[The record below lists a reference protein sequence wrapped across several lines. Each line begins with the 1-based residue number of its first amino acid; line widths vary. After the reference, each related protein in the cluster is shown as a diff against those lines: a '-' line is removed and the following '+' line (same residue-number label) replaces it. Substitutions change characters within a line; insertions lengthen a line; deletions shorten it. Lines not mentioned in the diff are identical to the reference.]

1 MRPGKQRRRV
11 VLERKYGEEERR
23 RPAASDTSMT
33 RAEFSDRAE
42 DGVFVFGGVDLTAKG
57 VGGVLHGNGGDGV

>member
-23 RPAASDTSMT
+23 RPDASDTSIAREEFLG
-33 RAEFSDRAE
+33 RALYNAP
-42 DGVFVFGGVDLTAKG
+42 G
-57 VGGVLHGNGGDGV
+57 